1 MRVQIRKSVAGTEYW
16 DTEEKRSIFVPNGQ
30 EPNFNVSE
38 NPYAIETPEGKETL
52 VAIDY
57 SDGKDKTVRTEMMK
71 KEDGTIEVTDVEISE
86 DQSPEAGNEFEGKT
100 IKQLR
105 EYAKKNDITIP
116 AAIKT
121 RGDILNIISNAK

>member
-30 EPNFNVSE
+30 KPNFDVSE
-38 NPYAIETPEGKETL
+38 NPYTLETPEGEETL
-52 VAIDY
+52 VAVDH
-57 SDGKDKTVRTEMMK
+57 SNGKDKTVTTGMMK
-71 KEDGTIEVTDVEISE
+71 KEDGTIEVIDVEITE
-86 DQSPEAGNEFEGKT
+86 DQSSEVSDEFEGKT

-105 EYAKKNDITIP
+105 EYAKKNNITIP